1 MVIPPFRYHLALMR
15 VEGIT
20 IKPYYQQ
27 LIHGAA
33 KDACWK
39 KKKLNPNRKTPVQ
52 KTPPA
57 KTRTIGSPRWTLG
70 SKWGNFSAKSLKSLD
85 CQDKSG
91 PATLFHQ
98 QTAGD
103 MTKGMRPRGMK
114 MWFLNGPLLVLA
126 KPRLL
131 NPCFELPFYV
141 LSNNPAYIHSK
152 NGYTDIPFIHRYC
165 IYVEK

>member
-1 MVIPPFRYHLALMR
+1 ML
-15 VEGIT
+15 VE
-20 IKPYYQQ
+20 
-27 LIHGAA
+27 
-33 KDACWK
+33 K
-39 KKKLNPNRKTPVQ
+39 KKAESKQKNARCKKRRRQKPGPLDRHAEHWGPN
-52 KTPPA
+52 
-57 KTRTIGSPRWTLG
+57 G
-70 SKWGNFSAKSLKSLD
+70 GNFSAKSLKSLD

-98 QTAGD
+98 QTAD

-131 NPCFELPFYV
+131 NPCFVLPFYV

-152 NGYTDIPFIHRYC
+152 KGYTDIPFIHTYC